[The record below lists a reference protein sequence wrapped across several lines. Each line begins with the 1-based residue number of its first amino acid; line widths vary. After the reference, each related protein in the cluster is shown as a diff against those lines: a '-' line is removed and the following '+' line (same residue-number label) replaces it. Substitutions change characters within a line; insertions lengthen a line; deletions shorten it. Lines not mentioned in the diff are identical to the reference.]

1 MTAQRHAPAT
11 ARNRGPLLEVL
22 HRVVPRAQT
31 RNPGDDRALAL
42 EIASGSGEHVVH
54 FAAALP
60 GLLWQPSDLD
70 DVNLASIAA
79 WIAASACGTAA
90 GGNVR
95 DPIRLDASAEV
106 WPLTTPV
113 ELIFNA
119 NMIHI
124 APWSACVGLLRG
136 AGRYLRPQGLLIL
149 YGPYRIAGQHTAS
162 SNAAFDL
169 DLRGRNPS
177 WGVRDL
183 EAVVALAADA
193 GLVLRERV
201 EMPANNQTLIFQR
214 A

>member
-22 HRVVPRAQT
+22 RRVVPRAQT
-31 RNPGDDRALAL
+31 RNPGDDPALAL

-70 DVNLASIAA
+70 DANLASIAA
-79 WIAASACGTAA
+79 WIEASACGVAA

-95 DPIRLDASAEV
+95 DPIQLDASAEI

-113 ELIFNA
+113 ELMFNA

-136 AGRYLRPQGLLIL
+136 AGRHLRPQGLLIL
-149 YGPYRIAGQHTAS
+149 YGPYRIAGQHTAP

>member
-22 HRVVPRAQT
+22 RRVLPIDDARRGPR
-31 RNPGDDRALAL
+31 LVL

-54 FAAALP
+54 FAAALST
-60 GLLWQPSDLD
+60 LQWQPSDVD
-70 DVNLASIAA
+70 DANLASIAA
-79 WIAASACGTAA
+79 WIAASGCGTSA

-95 DPIRLDASAEV
+95 DPIRLDATAEA
-106 WPLTTPV
+106 WPVTTPLDV
-113 ELIFNA
+113 IFNA

-124 APWSACVGLLRG
+124 APWAACVGLLRG
-136 AGRYLRPQGLLIL
+136 AGQHLGPQGLLIL
-149 YGPYRIAGQHTAS
+149 YGPYRIGGQHTAP

-183 EAVVALAADA
+183 EAVVALAADN
-193 GLVLRERV
+193 GLALQERV

>member
-11 ARNRGPLLEVL
+11 ARNRGPLLDVL
-22 HRVVPRAQT
+22 RRVLPQARGG
-31 RNPGDDRALAL
+31 RDEGPGLVL

-60 GLLWQPSDLD
+60 GLQWLPSDID

-79 WIAASACGTAA
+79 WIAESGCGTGA
-90 GGNVR
+90 GGNVH
-95 DPIRLDASAEV
+95 DPIRLDATAED
-106 WPLTTPV
+106 WPVSTPLDV
-113 ELIFNA
+113 IFNA

-136 AGRYLRPQGLLIL
+136 AGRHLVPRGLLIL
-149 YGPYRIAGQHTAS
+149 YGPYRIGGQHTAA

-183 EAVVALAADA
+183 EAVVHLASDNGLALQ
-193 GLVLRERV
+193 ERV